1 MKELFVFL
9 MQWSVPVVFVVMGVF
24 FMTFVHGHSFLGMV
38 CFGIAA
44 LCVCYR
50 LLGLLA
56 ISHFTG
62 AKWLRR
68 ALTCLL
74 IIGIVVAG
82 ITELIILRGSKGDP
96 EGDFQY
102 MVVLGAKVNGTEPSL
117 ALRDRLNAA
126 GEYLQ
131 SHPDV
136 IAVLSGGQG
145 PDEGMA
151 EADCMFREL
160 VEMGI
165 DPDRLWLEEKSTS
178 TWENLNFS
186 LDIIEEK
193 TGDRPE
199 HIGLLSSEYHLYRAG
214 LFAKACG
221 VTASGVPARTTW
233 FTLRLNYFLR
243 EVAGVWHYLILGGQ
257 YND

>member
-9 MQWSVPVVFVVMGVF
+9 LQWSVPVLFVVMGVF
-24 FMTFVHGHSFLGMV
+24 FMTFVHGHSFLGLV
-38 CFGIAA
+38 CFGIAGI
-44 LCVCYR
+44 CFVYR
-50 LLGLLA
+50 LLKILEP
-56 ISHFTG
+56 HFAG
-62 AKWLRR
+62 ARPLRIV
-68 ALTCLL
+68 LTCLL
-74 IIGIVVAG
+74 VIGILIAG
-82 ITELIILRGSKGDP
+82 ITEIIILRGSKGDP

-102 MVVLGAKVNGTEPSL
+102 VVVLGAKVNGTEPSL

-136 IAVLSGGQG
+136 VAVLSGGQG
-145 PDEGMA
+145 PDEGMT
-151 EADCMFREL
+151 EASCMFREL

-165 DPDRLWLEEKSTS
+165 DPERLWLEEKSTS

-193 TGDRPE
+193 TGQRPDR
-199 HIGLLSSEYHLYRAG
+199 IGLLSSEYHLYRAG
-214 LFAKACG
+214 LFAKECG
-221 VTASGVPARTTW
+221 VAASGVPAHTSW